1 MRQFATVSISPWRL
15 ETPYNGAVNTAQ
27 NNYYTAA
34 SSPSAANT
42 AQNYYTAVSSPSAAN
57 TAQNYYTAV
66 SSPKQSIYRR
76 IVAPPAPQF
85 SHPGVD
91 TKLIQVMLRSNR
103 RYRRLLLNQRLLNH
117 HLLRPRSQHRHLLLQ
132 MRPRPLPQL
141 LL

>member
-42 AQNYYTAVSSPSAAN
+42 AQNNYYTAASSPSAAN

-66 SSPKQSIYRR
+66 SSPKQSLYRR

-85 SHPGVD
+85 SHPGVQ
-91 TKLIQVMLRSNR
+91 QVADGSGDESSRCHAS
-103 RYRRLLLNQRLLNH
+103 LLTVIRC
-117 HLLRPRSQHRHLLLQ
+117 
-132 MRPRPLPQL
+132 
-141 LL
+141 